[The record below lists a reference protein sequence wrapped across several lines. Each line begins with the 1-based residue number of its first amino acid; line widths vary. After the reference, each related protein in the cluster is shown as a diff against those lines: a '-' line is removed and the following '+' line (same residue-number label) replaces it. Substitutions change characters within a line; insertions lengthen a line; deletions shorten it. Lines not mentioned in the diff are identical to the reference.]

1 MNRKIIVTKNNP
13 SVKCLVKYCFCRLR
27 RIAIIFIVV
36 FLYSYFACSGG
47 SKSLELVVITGQT
60 MGTFFQVKI
69 KQDDSII
76 IDKNF
81 LQNEIIEI
89 LIKVNSQM
97 STYIEDSEISLF
109 NKYNNTDWYSIS
121 EDFAFV
127 LEKALQISKQS
138 SGTFDITVGKLVNL
152 WGFGSQLKEHTVPDN
167 DQVAALMAITGYHH
181 LEVRLDPPSVKKEN
195 LELYIDLSA
204 IAKGFGVDKVAEY
217 LDSKNIDNYLVEIGG
232 EVRTSGTNQKNEPW
246 KVGIEYPDSSSGIYE
261 VISLGSYSIAT
272 SGDYHNYFEKNGIR
286 YSHTID
292 PRTGMPISHK
302 LASVT
307 VIYKSCTL
315 ADAYATAI
323 NVLGPESGISFA
335 LEHKLPAYLIIREE
349 DGFVVKKTPQ
359 LDKFLNREIKP
370 D

>member
-1 MNRKIIVTKNNP
+1 MI
-13 SVKCLVKYCFCRLR
+13 CFVKYYFRGLR
-27 RIAIIFIVV
+27 RMAIIFFVV
-36 FLYSYFACSGG
+36 FLYSYFACSGTLR
-47 SKSLELVVITGQT
+47 SSELMLITGQT
-60 MGTFFQVKI
+60 MGTIYQVKI
-69 KQDDSII
+69 VQVDSIR
-76 IDKNF
+76 IDKNIF
-81 LQNEIIEI
+81 QNEIIEI
-89 LIKVNSQM
+89 LKKVNSQM

-121 EDFAFV
+121 DDFAFV
-127 LEKALQISKQS
+127 LEKALEISKQS
-138 SGTFDITVGKLVNL
+138 SGTFDITVGKLVNI
-152 WGFGSQLKEHTVPDN
+152 WGFGSELKEHTVPDN
-167 DQVAALMAITGYHH
+167 DQVAALKAITGYQH
-181 LEVRLDPPSVKKEN
+181 LEVRLDPPSVKKEIP
-195 LELYIDLSA
+195 ELYIDLSA

-217 LDSKNIDNYLVEIGG
+217 LNSKNVNNYLVEIGG
-232 EVRTSGTNQKNEPW
+232 EVRASGNNQKNESW

-307 VIYKSCTL
+307 VLHKSCTL

-335 LEHKLPAYLIIREE
+335 LEHELPAYLIVREE

-359 LDKFLNREIKP
+359 LDKFINKESKP
-370 D
+370 H

>member
-1 MNRKIIVTKNNP
+1 
-13 SVKCLVKYCFCRLR
+13 
-27 RIAIIFIVV
+27 
-36 FLYSYFACSGG
+36 
-47 SKSLELVVITGQT
+47 
-60 MGTFFQVKI
+60 MGTIFQVKI
-69 KQDDSII
+69 AQDDSIG

-89 LIKVNSQM
+89 LKKVNSQM

-127 LEKALQISKQS
+127 LEKALEISKQS

-152 WGFGSQLKEHTVPDN
+152 WGFGSELNEHTVPDN
-167 DQVAALMAITGYHH
+167 DQLAAIKAITGYQH
-181 LEVRLDPPSVKKEN
+181 LEVRLDPPSVKKVN
-195 LELYIDLSA
+195 PELYIDLSA

-217 LDSKNIDNYLVEIGG
+217 LDSKNIESYLVEIGG
-232 EVRTSGTNQKNEPW
+232 EIRTSGTNQKDESW
-246 KVGIEYPDSSSGIYE
+246 KVGIENPDSSSGIYE

-307 VIYKSCTL
+307 VVYTSCTL

-335 LEHKLPAYLIIREE
+335 LKHELPAYLIVREE

-359 LDKFLNREIKP
+359 LDKFLNRESEP

>member
-1 MNRKIIVTKNNP
+1 MI
-13 SVKCLVKYCFCRLR
+13 
-27 RIAIIFIVV
+27 
-36 FLYSYFACSGG
+36 
-47 SKSLELVVITGQT
+47 EGQT
-60 MGTFFQVKI
+60 MGTIFQVKI
-69 KQDDSII
+69 VQDDSIR

-81 LQNEIIEI
+81 LQNEISEI
-89 LIKVNSQM
+89 LKKVNSRM

-109 NKYNNTDWYSIS
+109 NNYNNTDWYSIS

-127 LEKALQISKQS
+127 LERALEISKQS

-152 WGFGSQLKEHTVPDN
+152 WGFGSELKEHTVPDN
-167 DQVAALMAITGYHH
+167 DQLAALMAITGYQH
-181 LEVRLDPPSVKKEN
+181 LEVRLEPPSVKKDIP
-195 LELYIDLSA
+195 ELYIDLSA
-204 IAKGFGVDKVAEY
+204 IAKGFGVDKIAEY
-217 LDSKNIDNYLVEIGG
+217 LDSKNVDNYLVEIGG
-232 EVRTSGTNQKNEPW
+232 EVRSSGTNQKNEPW
-246 KVGIEYPDSSSGIYE
+246 KVGIEYPDSPLSIYE

-272 SGDYHNYFEKNGIR
+272 SGDYHNYFENNGIR

-307 VIYKSCTL
+307 VVYKSCTL

-335 LEHKLPAYLIIREE
+335 LEHKLPAYLIVREE
-349 DGFVVKKTPQ
+349 DGFIVKKTPQ
-359 LDKFLNREIKP
+359 LDKFLNRENKP

>member
-1 MNRKIIVTKNNP
+1 
-13 SVKCLVKYCFCRLR
+13 
-27 RIAIIFIVV
+27 
-36 FLYSYFACSGG
+36 
-47 SKSLELVVITGQT
+47 VVIAGQT
-60 MGTFFQVKI
+60 MGTIFQVKI
-69 KQDDSII
+69 VQDDSIR
-76 IDKNF
+76 IDKIF

-89 LIKVNSQM
+89 LKKVNSQM

-127 LEKALQISKQS
+127 LEKALEISK
-138 SGTFDITVGKLVNL
+138 
-152 WGFGSQLKEHTVPDN
+152 TVPDN
-167 DQVAALMAITGYHH
+167 DQLAALKAITGYQH

-195 LELYIDLSA
+195 PELYIDLSA

-217 LDSKNIDNYLVEIGG
+217 LDSRNIGSYLVEIGG

-246 KVGIEYPDSSSGIYE
+246 KVGIEYPGSSSGIYE

-307 VIYKSCTL
+307 VVYKTCTL

-323 NVLGPESGISFA
+323 NVLGPETGIIFA
-335 LEHKLPAYLIIREE
+335 LEHKLPAYLIVREE

-359 LDKFLNREIKP
+359 LDKFLNGESKP